1 VLAAN
6 ACPERTKYMKHTSL
20 VLIALW
26 SCLACEEKKEAP
38 KEAPAPAP
46 EVAKPPEP
54 TPKPAEEPPAA
65 AATDQAKADQAA
77 VEANPLTACC
87 QSLGKKGFM
96 ERSPE
101 YMAASQVC
109 GEALTGKKQLA
120 SVLPDIKKALKG
132 QPLPDTCAP

>member
-1 VLAAN
+1 
-6 ACPERTKYMKHTSL
+6 MKHRSL
-20 VLIALW
+20 ILIALW
-26 SCLACEEKKEAP
+26 SCLACEETKEAP

-46 EVAKPPEP
+46 APEVAKPAEP
-54 TPKPAEEPPAA
+54 TPKPAEEPAAA
-65 AATDQAKADQAA
+65 AATAKAEQAA
-77 VEANPLTACC
+77 VEENPLTACC

-120 SVLPDIKKALKG
+120 SILPDIKKALKS

>member
-1 VLAAN
+1 
-6 ACPERTKYMKHTSL
+6 MKHRSL
-20 VLIALW
+20 ILIALW
-26 SCLACEEKKEAP
+26 SCLACEETKEAP

-46 EVAKPPEP
+46 APEVAKPAEP
-54 TPKPAEEPPAA
+54 TPKPAEEPAAA
-65 AATDQAKADQAA
+65 AATAKAELEA
-77 VEANPLTACC
+77 VEENPLTACC

-120 SVLPDIKKALKG
+120 SILRQARR
-132 QPLPDTCAP
+132 